1 MIETTVKRVAR
12 ATARR
17 LSDEL
22 GPDLRTQVE
31 DALEAHDG
39 DTRPAQYFDLVSLGS
54 LIVSAASLAWTIYK
68 DQREKKPKPT
78 PKEIAEQV
86 ETKLR
91 PSDSIPSAKR
101 TRIIEVV
108 VEEVLGND
116 S

>member
-1 MIETTVKRVAR
+1 MMETAVRSAAR
-12 ATARR
+12 AAARR

-22 GPDLRTQVE
+22 GQDLRTQVE

-39 DTRPAQYFDLVSLGS
+39 DTRPAQYLDLVSLGS

-68 DQREKKPKPT
+68 DQREKKPKPA

-86 ETKLR
+86 KPGLP
-91 PSDSIPSAKR
+91 PSDQIPSAQR

-108 VEEVLGND
+108 AEEVLGND

>member
-1 MIETTVKRVAR
+1 MEPAVRRVAR
-12 ATARR
+12 AAARR

-68 DQREKKPKPT
+68 DQRERKPKPA

-86 ETKLR
+86 EPELLS
-91 PSDSIPSAKR
+91 SDPIPSAQR
-101 TRIIEVV
+101 TRVIEVV